1 MPTWET
7 GQAISLSLISRIRI
21 NRTSFTMYGYA
32 AFACPYAAYTCPA
45 RHPGATRVNCGPAQ
59 PLFHSILT

>member
-32 AFACPYAAYTCPA
+32 AFAYPYAAYTRPA
-45 RHPGATRVNCGPAQ
+45 RQSGAARVNRVPAQ
-59 PLFHSILT
+59 PLVHYILT